1 VAGETGFHERLVAR
15 FAVLEVSAAQI
26 ASSNL
31 EISNWEPT
39 NEIDS
44 RSNPQAFFTDDLVMA
59 FPYACAC
66 ACELK
71 SKSNLAGLT

>member
-1 VAGETGFHERLVAR
+1 MSGTPDVVANVA
-15 FAVLEVSAAQI
+15 AKAALDADGAAQI
-26 ASSNL
+26 ASSTL
-31 EISNWEPT
+31 EISNWAPT

-44 RSNPQAFFTDDLVMA
+44 RSKPQAFFTDDLVMA

-66 ACELK
+66 ACGLK